1 MRDESMKTND
11 TFLIQLIDNQNLSWQ
26 GTIIWTKTG
35 KKENF
40 RSELELLRLIDSA
53 YHKKPIN

>member
-1 MRDESMKTND
+1 MKTND